1 VGQTTRVPAW
11 PLVTLTTA
19 EQAHGTANVR
29 STGGMGER
37 RPARGRAEEILWAE
51 FFTIRSR
58 LRLEKR
64 GFR

>member
-1 VGQTTRVPAW
+1 
-11 PLVTLTTA
+11 VTLTTA